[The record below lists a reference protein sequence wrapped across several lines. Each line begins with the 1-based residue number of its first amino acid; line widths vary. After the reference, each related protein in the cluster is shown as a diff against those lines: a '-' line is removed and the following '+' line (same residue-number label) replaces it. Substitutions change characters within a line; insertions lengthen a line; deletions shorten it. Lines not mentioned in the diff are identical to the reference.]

1 MRTLSTVATV
11 AVAALPVAG
20 FVLGGL
26 AALPFA
32 MVLAALERRKRAK
45 PSP

>member
-32 MVLAALERRKRAK
+32 LALAALERRKRANT
-45 PSP
+45 SP

>member
-1 MRTLSTVATV
+1 MRTISTVATV
-11 AVAALPVAG
+11 AVAALPIAG
-20 FVLGGL
+20 FILGGL

-32 MVLAALERRKRAK
+32 MAIAVLERRKRAK